1 MSFSSG
7 DKVIC
12 IDNFIKEEAR
22 LEVVQ
27 DFDHWVEKDKHYI
40 IRDVFYND
48 GIATGVT
55 LEGVVNRVLF
65 MKLIG
70 RNQEASYGEFRFRKL
85 KDNEVIVT
93 EEVEE
98 VALF

>member
-1 MSFSSG
+1 MSLNSG

-22 LEVVQ
+22 LEIAK
-27 DFDHWVEKDKHYI
+27 DFTTWIEKDKEYI

-55 LEGVVNRVLF
+55 LEGIINPILFIKLINRV
-65 MKLIG
+65 
-70 RNQEASYGEFRFRKL
+70 QECCFAEWRFRKL
-85 KDNEVIVT
+85 KHTKNEID
-93 EEVEE
+93 VEE
-98 VALF
+98 EIAIN